1 MSGRKSPNSPGFPVS
16 TGGITVNERDHESI
30 TTLRVD
36 GDETMPRVQER
47 DGLAHDLTV
56 PWVLPS
62 GPSSVTLARRA
73 ARQQLDDLGI
83 KSPEVLDT
91 VELLVSE
98 LTANVVKHVGGR
110 ASLRVIRIGDVIRIE
125 VCDANPDQTPV
136 ERDVDVDSMTG
147 RGLLLV
153 STLATAWG
161 FDRDDDQKCT
171 WAEIDLATFSP
182 SGLTR

>member
-1 MSGRKSPNSPGFPVS
+1 
-16 TGGITVNERDHESI
+16 
-30 TTLRVD
+30 
-36 GDETMPRVQER
+36 MPRVQER

-73 ARQQLDDLGI
+73 ARQQLVDVGVTSSD
-83 KSPEVLDT
+83 VLDT

-110 ASLRVIRIGDVIRIE
+110 ASLRIVRIGDVIRVE
-125 VCDANPDQTPV
+125 VRDTNPNRTPV
-136 ERDVDVDSMTG
+136 ERDVNVDSMAG

-153 STLATAWG
+153 SSLATAWG

-171 WAEIDLATFSP
+171 WAEIDLESFSS
-182 SGLTR
+182 SGLTS

>member
-1 MSGRKSPNSPGFPVS
+1 MPYGGMTSEEGNHQPISGL
-16 TGGITVNERDHESI
+16 RD
-30 TTLRVD
+30 D
-36 GDETMPRVQER
+36 GDGRMSRVQER
-47 DGLAHDLTV
+47 DDLAPDLTV

-73 ARQQLDDLGI
+73 ARQQLGELGI
-83 KSPEVLDT
+83 TSPEVLDT

-110 ASLRVIRIGDVIRIE
+110 ASLRIIRLADVVRIE
-125 VCDANPDQTPV
+125 VCDANPSRVPV
-136 ERDVDVDSMTG
+136 ERDMDVDAMSG

-161 FDRDDDQKCT
+161 FDRDDDAKCT
-171 WAEIDLATFSP
+171 WAEIDLASYSP
-182 SGLTR
+182 STASR